1 MNLAYLSARDNY
13 RVEREAKAGKGFM
26 DFIFY
31 PETSLAETGI
41 ILELKVGHRPEDA
54 IAQIKERNYAARFL
68 DKASG
73 GKRAVQRILL
83 VGIGYDKE
91 KKKHSCKV
99 EMMML

>member
-1 MNLAYLSARDNY
+1 
-13 RVEREAKAGKGFM
+13 M